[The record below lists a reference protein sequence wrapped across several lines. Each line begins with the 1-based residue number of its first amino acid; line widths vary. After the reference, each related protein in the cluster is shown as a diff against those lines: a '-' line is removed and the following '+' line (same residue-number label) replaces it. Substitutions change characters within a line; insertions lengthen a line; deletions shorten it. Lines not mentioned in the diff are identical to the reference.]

1 MTDFYTDMQKI
12 ASDVLGEFK
21 QGVVQYV
28 ELAAVAGATPD
39 DPGEPTETVTTVNAA
54 VRPVSTKY
62 VDGSHIVQSD
72 KQIVMPGDSVVPSIT
87 GNMRIDGADYKI
99 IEIMPRPAAGTPV
112 SFTVIVRR

>member
-1 MTDFYTDMQKI
+1 MTDFYADMQKI

-21 QGVVQYV
+21 QGVVQYI
-28 ELAAVAGATPD
+28 ELVPVAGATPD
-39 DPGEPTETVTTVNAA
+39 DPGEPTETVTTINAA

-72 KQIVMPGDSVVPSIT
+72 KQIVMPGDTVEPKMS
-87 GNMRIDGADYKI
+87 GNMRIDGTDFKI

-112 SFTVIVRR
+112 SYTLIVRR

>member
-1 MTDFYTDMQKI
+1 MSDFYTDMQKI

-28 ELAAVAGATPD
+28 ELVAVAGATPD
-39 DPGEPTETVTTVNAA
+39 DPGEPTETLTTVNAA

-72 KQIVMPGDSVVPSIT
+72 KQITMPGDGVEPKIT
-87 GNMRIDGADYKI
+87 GNMRIDGVDHKI
-99 IEIMPRPAAGTPV
+99 VEIMRRPAAGTPV
-112 SFTVIVRR
+112 SYTVIARR